1 MCEFTVNFNL
11 DLAPFLWK
19 FACQTVYLLSSLI
32 GFESRVIHKLDIVFG
47 SVIGGLPDRLLF
59 IIELVQKRM
68 TESLF
73 SLADVL
79 CN

>member
-1 MCEFTVNFNL
+1 M
-11 DLAPFLWK
+11 
-19 FACQTVYLLSSLI
+19 YLLSSLI